1 MAKLALPGFGGQP
14 DCRRLQFHLGLCQ
27 ERHTGGI
34 YSSELFDTGEILFG
48 MFGIANTIVGEIAEA
63 V

>member
-1 MAKLALPGFGGQP
+1 MLPL
-14 DCRRLQFHLGLCQ
+14 R
-27 ERHTGGI
+27 T
-34 YSSELFDTGEILFG
+34 SSERFNISAIWIG